1 MPPHLRYPAPLAP
14 EPQMIRDRLKSAARK
29 AAVKLFHME
38 FDVEERDPAGKTQ
51 GRVGEVDL
59 SVIPKVV
66 DGAGDTPG
74 PKHPEDIGR
83 TWVVAQL
90 LSGEA
95 PFFLDLRPPAEVAAG
110 LLPGAVLAPGRSVQG
125 RLDLLPA
132 ADRRVTVYDQ
142 TGELGSTE
150 VAAWLRENGW
160 PLARRLRGGFAEWIE
175 HGEPT
180 ELPRLLPGASLRVGD
195 PARTADGRQ
204 GHVLRVLDGP
214 RYHLW
219 LSQEQV
225 EVGPLSAEALSG

>member
-1 MPPHLRYPAPLAP
+1 
-14 EPQMIRDRLKSAARK
+14 MIRDRLKSAARK
-29 AAVKLFHME
+29 AAVKIFHME
-38 FDVEERDPAGKTQ
+38 FDVEERDPAGQTQ

-83 TWVVAQL
+83 TWVAAQV

-95 PFFLDLRPPAEVAAG
+95 PFFLDLRPPAEVVAG
-110 LLPGAVLAPGRSVQG
+110 MLPGAVLAPGRSI
-125 RLDLLPA
+125 RHHLDLLPA
-132 ADRRVTVYDQ
+132 PDRRVTVYDQ

-180 ELPRLLPGASLRVGD
+180 EVPPLQPGAALRVGD
-195 PARTADGRQ
+195 PARLPDGRA

-214 RYHLW
+214 RYLLW
-219 LSQEQV
+219 LGEDQAEP
-225 EVGPLSAEALSG
+225 EVGPLAPEALGG